1 MRFYKDGA
9 CVLNSFAEEGF
20 LFVIDQILLLTDG
33 PLKPESNGRKCF
45 NVFLYICCYLRAAF
59 LLPVNLHV
67 KKKPHTS
74 ATIATPPQCRQWS
87 NQMLLPCG
95 ALLAV
100 RDGLKTA
107 VRASGRFLRS
117 VVFLCKGNSFSHDCT
132 AILRLVHDADSG
144 SAQSVQTLDFL
155 SALVASHLS
164 LKKALRALTT
174 AC

>member
-1 MRFYKDGA
+1 MHQGDCPPFSIVA
-9 CVLNSFAEEGF
+9 LPTTSFVVA
-20 LFVIDQILLLTDG
+20 
-33 PLKPESNGRKCF
+33 
-45 NVFLYICCYLRAAF
+45 
-59 LLPVNLHV
+59 PVV
-67 KKKPHTS
+67 RSKKKKRPHTS

-107 VRASGRFLRS
+107 VRASGRFLRR
-117 VVFLCKGNSFSHDCT
+117 VVFLCKGNSFFHGCT